1 LRQSKSSILD
11 PDSSIKT
18 PAVFHLIKLSLLL
31 KLPSM
36 GHIFDFNEAIA
47 YEQWLSKPQTANAFE
62 LEAGLMRS
70 LLQPMRGETILDI
83 GCGGGACLKAFLDM
97 GLQVTGLDPSTYML
111 DIALEKIGNR
121 ADLYSGYAEN
131 LPFDD
136 NSFSYASL
144 FTTLEFVDDPIKS
157 LEEAFRVA
165 KDRVF
170 IGVLNRYAIKGIER
184 RVKGIFTPTIFNHA
198 RFFSIWELKQII
210 RKILGNTPVSWR
222 TVCQLPA
229 NSGNFVHNLEQSKII
244 QRCPFGAF
252 AGIVVTLV
260 PRFRT
265 KPLTMRYQAK
275 NPGGAAT
282 G

>member
-1 LRQSKSSILD
+1 
-11 PDSSIKT
+11 
-18 PAVFHLIKLSLLL
+18 
-31 KLPSM
+31 M
-36 GHIFDFNEAIA
+36 GHVFDFNEAIA
-47 YEQWLSKPQTANAFE
+47 YEQWLNKPHTKKAFE
-62 LEAGLMRS
+62 LEAGMMRN

-83 GCGGGACLKAFLDM
+83 GCGAGACLNAFLDM

-111 DIALEKIGNR
+111 DVALEKIGAR
-121 ADLYSGYAEN
+121 ADLYRGYAED

-144 FTTLEFVDDPIKS
+144 FTTLEFVDDPVKS
-157 LEEAFRVA
+157 LAEAFRVA

-170 IGVLNRYAIKGIER
+170 IGFLNRYAIKGIQR

-198 RFFSIWELKQII
+198 RFFSVWELKQII
-210 RKILGNTPVSWR
+210 RELLGDTPVSWR

-229 NSGNFVHNLEQSKII
+229 SSGEFVNSLEQSSII

-260 PRFRT
+260 PRFKT

>member
-1 LRQSKSSILD
+1 
-11 PDSSIKT
+11 
-18 PAVFHLIKLSLLL
+18 
-31 KLPSM
+31 M
-36 GHIFDFNEAIA
+36 GHVFDFNEAVA
-47 YEQWLSKPQTANAFE
+47 FDQWMNKPHTRKAFE
-62 LEAGLMRS
+62 LEEGLMRD

-83 GCGGGACLKAFLDM
+83 GCGSGACLKAFLDM

-111 DIALEKIGNR
+111 DIALEKIGNH
-121 ADLYSGYAEN
+121 ADLYRGFGED

-136 NSFSYASL
+136 NSFSYAGL
-144 FTTLEFVDDPIKS
+144 VTTLEFVDDPQKV

-170 IGVLNRYAIKGIER
+170 IGVLNRYAIKGIQR

-198 RFFSIWELKQII
+198 RFFSVWELKQLI
-210 RKILGNTPVSWR
+210 RGILGNVPVSWR

-229 NSGNFVHNLEQSKII
+229 NSGEFVNSLEQSKII

-260 PRFRT
+260 PRFKTRS
-265 KPLTMRYQAK
+265 LTMRYQAK

>member
-1 LRQSKSSILD
+1 
-11 PDSSIKT
+11 
-18 PAVFHLIKLSLLL
+18 
-31 KLPSM
+31 M
-36 GHIFDFNEAIA
+36 GHVFDFNEAIA
-47 YEQWLSKPQTANAFE
+47 YEQWSNKPQRKKAFE
-62 LEAGLMRS
+62 LEAGLMRN

-83 GCGGGACLKAFLDM
+83 GCGVGTCLKAFLDM

-121 ADLYSGYAEN
+121 ADLYRGYAED

-144 FTTLEFVDDPIKS
+144 FTTLEFVDDPKKA

-170 IGVLNRYAIKGIER
+170 IGVLNRYAIKGMER
-184 RVKGIFTPTIFNHA
+184 RVRGIFTPTIFNHA
-198 RFFSIWELKQII
+198 RFFSVWELKQMI
-210 RKILGNTPVSWR
+210 RAILSDRPVSWR

-229 NSGNFVHNLEQSKII
+229 NSVDFVNSLEQNKIV

-260 PRFRT
+260 PRFKTR
-265 KPLTMRYQAK
+265 PLTMRYQAK

>member
-1 LRQSKSSILD
+1 
-11 PDSSIKT
+11 
-18 PAVFHLIKLSLLL
+18 
-31 KLPSM
+31 M
-36 GHIFDFNEAIA
+36 GHVFDFSEAIA
-47 YEQWLSKPQTANAFE
+47 YDQWMNKPHTRKAFE
-62 LEAGLMRS
+62 LEAGLMRD

-83 GCGGGACLKAFLDM
+83 GCGSGACLKAFLDM
-97 GLQVTGLDPSTYML
+97 GLHVTGLDPSTYML

-121 ADLYSGYAEN
+121 ADLYRGFGED

-136 NSFSYASL
+136 NSFSYGCL
-144 FTTLEFVDDPIKS
+144 FTTLEFVDDPQKV

-170 IGVLNRYAIKGIER
+170 IGVLNRYAIKGIQR
-184 RVKGIFTPTIFNHA
+184 RVKGIFSPTIFNHA
-198 RFFSIWELKQII
+198 RFFSVWELKQLI
-210 RKILGNTPVSWR
+210 RSILGNVPVSWR
-222 TVCQLPA
+222 TVCQLPT
-229 NSGNFVHNLEQSKII
+229 NSGEFVNSLEQSKII

-260 PRFRT
+260 PRFKT

-275 NPGGAAT
+275 NPGEAAT